1 MFEKD
6 VLQLI
11 RGLRSHKGQER
22 EYIQSALREC
32 KKEIKSNDMDQ
43 KATALLKLVYL
54 EMFGHDMGWASFNV
68 LEVMSSQKYPHKR
81 IGYLAAV
88 QSFRPDT
95 EVLMLAENLLKKDL
109 TSPDKTL
116 IHLPLN
122 AIPHLINPSMANS
135 LLADLLPRLSH
146 SHPAVKKKTIV
157 TLYRLAV
164 VYPETLRPAWPKIK
178 ERLLDEDE
186 DPTVTAAIVNVVC
199 ELGWRRPQ
207 DFLPLAPRLFE
218 LLTQGGNNWMA
229 IKIIKLFSQLTPLE
243 PRLVRKLLPPLTNII
258 KTTPAMSLLYE
269 CINGIIQ
276 GGIMEVAVGTT
287 EGDEVARLCVSK
299 LRAMLVV
306 QGDPNLRYVALLAFA
321 KITASHADLV
331 ADHQDVILE
340 CIDDADISIRTRALD
355 LVVDMV
361 NSNNLQMVVERL
373 LKQLKTAGKQSPVN
387 EPENERVVHEGV
399 IPMADDDDEGTSMS
413 VRKKDQKSD
422 QPPPLPEDYRQS
434 VIERILEMCSKENYS
449 NMDDFEWYVTVLV
462 ELVKQCPSVTTGNQ
476 FGSHSSSKTMA
487 DAIGE
492 ELRNVAVR
500 VKGVRPEAAAAAQ
513 SLLLLDNREDNFA
526 QATES
531 AQNVLAAA
539 AFIAGEYSDMLPDPR
554 AVLASLTHST
564 SNNLPTHALASYIQ
578 AIPKVF
584 ATLTSDEQIPWT
596 ESRRS
601 EILLLIA
608 RITHFLEPLNLHPS
622 LEIQERAVEYLDLM
636 RLASEAVSAQQV
648 DTDHGDYAEPP
659 LLLTQAIPSLFTG
672 MDLNPVAPEAVR
684 NVAAP
689 EGLDLDALI
698 NSSLEMILQQA
709 DYDTEYDSGGDEVRR
724 FYYEKPSMVKTNPVK
739 TASEYLED
747 RHPGKAASY
756 QEGDRDSLLDPEA
769 LERKRAERRERYRD
783 DPFYIDSERN
793 SGTSTPMHS
802 ILRSANGSDLDVDAI
817 PVMELKLDSAAAAA
831 GNDSSKNPRAAASK
845 PTKPHKKP
853 KRHFEITSD
862 ETLDG
867 GGPNPASS
875 SSAPVSYPS
884 SPSGRAGPTS
894 LFSSGTRGALS
905 SKKNPLEFNSAG
917 LSALSLEEG
926 SGPSTRGNTASSKL
940 DFERRVQEEEDLARA
955 MREVER
961 KRLEMQRAAE
971 RVEEP
976 AGLEAGTV
984 VKRKG
989 KKKVRSVVAAAAGE
1003 GEGESGKGGGEEG
1016 VKKKKKKKKVKD
1028 VVGGDSDADAGGDT
1042 GNAGGGDGGQEESAA
1057 APVKAKKKK
1066 KRQVTFDEP

>member
-276 GGIMEVAVGTT
+276 GGIMEVAAGTT

-361 NSNNLQMVVERL
+361 NGNNLQMVVERL

-387 EPENERVVHEGV
+387 EPENDRAVHEGV

-434 VIERILEMCSKENYS
+434 VIERILEMCSKDNYA

-476 FGSHSSSKTMA
+476 FGSHNSSKTMA

-539 AFIAGEYSDMLPDPR
+539 AFIAGEYSNMLPDPE
-554 AVLASLTHST
+554 AVLASLIHST

-724 FYYEKPSMVKTNPVK
+724 FYYEKPSMVKTTNPVK
-739 TASEYLED
+739 SAAEYLED

-817 PVMELKLDSAAAAA
+817 PVMELKLDSAG
-831 GNDSSKNPRAAASK
+831 GNDSSKPRAASSK

-853 KRHFEITSD
+853 KRTFEITSD

-867 GGPNPASS
+867 SNNPTST

-884 SPSGRAGPTS
+884 SPSGRGGPAS
-894 LFSSGTRGALS
+894 LFSGSRGAS

-917 LSALSLEEG
+917 LSALSLEEN
-926 SGPSTRGNTASSKL
+926 SGPSSRGNTASSKL

-955 MREVER
+955 MKEVER

-976 AGLEAGTV
+976 AELEAGMV
-984 VKRKG
+984 VKRKS
-989 KKKVRSVVAAAAGE
+989 KKKARSGVLPAEGGE
-1003 GEGESGKGGGEEG
+1003 GDGGVGVGEDG

-1028 VVGGDSDADAGGDT
+1028 VDGSAG
-1042 GNAGGGDGGQEESAA
+1042 AGGGDVGKTAGEDVGQEENATAAA

-1066 KRQVTFDEP
+1066 KRQVTFDEA

>member
-146 SHPAVKKKTIV
+146 SHPAIRKKTIV

-276 GGIMEVAVGTT
+276 GGIMELAVGTT

-361 NSNNLQMVVERL
+361 NGNNLQMVVERL
-373 LKQLKTAGKQSPVN
+373 LKQLKTAGKASPVS
-387 EPENERVVHEGV
+387 EPENDRAAHEGV
-399 IPMADDDDEGTSMS
+399 IPMADDDDEDTVS
-413 VRKKDQKSD
+413 VRKGDHKSD

-434 VIERILEMCSKENYS
+434 VIERILEMCSKGNYT
-449 NMDDFEWYVTVLV
+449 NMDDFEWYITVLV
-462 ELVKQCPSVTTGNQ
+462 ELVRQCPSTVVGGAS
-476 FGSHSSSKTMA
+476 GSQGSPKQTMA
-487 DAIGE
+487 DAIGD

-513 SLLLLDNREDNFA
+513 SLLLLDNRDENFA
-526 QATES
+526 QTTES

-539 AFIAGEYSDMLPDPR
+539 AFIAGEYSAMLPDPA
-554 AVLASLTHST
+554 AVLASLVHST
-564 SNNLPTHALASYIQ
+564 SVQLPTHALASYIQ

-601 EILLLIA
+601 EIILLVA

-648 DTDHGDYAEPP
+648 GPDHDGYAEPP

-672 MDLNPVAPEAVR
+672 MDLNPVAPDAVR

-689 EGLDLDALI
+689 EGLDLDAPI
-698 NSSLEMILQQA
+698 NSSLDMILRQA
-709 DYDTEYDSGGDEVRR
+709 DYDTEYDSGEDEVRR
-724 FYYEKPSMVKTNPVK
+724 FYYEKPSMVKTVHNK
-739 TASEYLED
+739 SAASMLED
-747 RHPGKAASY
+747 RSSKSASY
-756 QEGDRDSLLDPEA
+756 QDADRDSLLDPEA

-783 DPFYIDSERN
+783 DPYYIDSERN

-817 PVMELKLDSAAAAA
+817 PVMELKLDS
-831 GNDSSKNPRAAASK
+831 NPTASGDNIRASRPKA
-845 PTKPHKKP
+845 HKKP

-862 ETLDG
+862 ETLDST
-867 GGPNPASS
+867 NPKS

-884 SPSGRAGPTS
+884 SPSGRAPPPS
-894 LFSSGTRGALS
+894 RA
-905 SKKNPLEFNSAG
+905 SKKSLLEFNSAG

-926 SGPSTRGNTASSKL
+926 TSSGGSRHGNASSKL
-940 DFERRVQEEEDLARA
+940 EYERRLQEEEELAKA
-955 MREVER
+955 MKEVER
-961 KRLEMQRAAE
+961 LRLEMQRQAE
-971 RVEEP
+971 RVDEP
-976 AGLEAGTV
+976 AEEGTV
-984 VKRKG
+984 VKRKS
-989 KKKVRSVVAAAAGE
+989 KKKARSGVIADDGQSTKAAPDTE
-1003 GEGESGKGGGEEG
+1003 I
-1016 VKKKKKKKKVKD
+1016 KKKKKKKKVKET
-1028 VVGGDSDADAGGDT
+1028 DASVDATVPQDD
-1042 GNAGGGDGGQEESAA
+1042 AAEEAEQTIA
-1057 APVKAKKKK
+1057 KPKKKK
-1066 KRQVTFDEP
+1066 KRQVVFDEPQ